1 MTAHRIILALF
12 LGLISAQ
19 SARAETA
26 CDNLSHMVESIALVR
41 QIQNDPGG
49 PAYRAQINR
58 LNTLTAKISVAD
70 LIPADPAASRS
81 EDRQAVSQ
89 YLSGLQTAVSSAM
102 MGRDITARQ
111 SFETLVK
118 PTLFNGLSSLDTHWD
133 CSGNAPSAQIDLD
146 SDIGPKTMSNAL
158 DGGAESDPN
167 QQANPAESTA
177 NSGGLS
183 NSIGSGA
190 TVGSGSGTGAAFGG
204 EAVVTGNVM
213 VYLMI
218 FIAMILI
225 GGFFYI
231 QSRTARQ
238 KVRESRRA
246 LNASVDVRLNGEIYQ
261 MCLIDISMNGFKIGH
276 SSQINDQD
284 TISVAIGGTWYDGNI
299 RWSNP
304 HYAGVKF
311 KRAINPETL
320 SLALAVQTSNPPFGA
335 GA

>member
-12 LGLISAQ
+12 LGFISAQ

-49 PAYRAQINR
+49 PAYRAQVNR
-58 LNTLTAKISVAD
+58 LNTLTAQISLAT
-70 LIPADPAASRS
+70 LIPADPAASRP

-111 SFETLVK
+111 SFETLVD
-118 PTLFNGLSSLDTHWD
+118 PALFNGLSSLDTHWD
-133 CSGNAPSAQIDLD
+133 CSGNAPSGQSD
-146 SDIGPKTMSNAL
+146 SDIDPKTMSNAL

-167 QQANPAESTA
+167 LQANSAESTA

-190 TVGSGSGTGAAFGG
+190 SVGSGSGAGTAFGG
-204 EAVVTGNVM
+204 EAVVTGNVV

-231 QSRTARQ
+231 QSRTAR
-238 KVRESRRA
+238 KTVRESRRA
-246 LNASVDVRLNGEIYQ
+246 LNAPVDVRLNGELHQ
-261 MCLIDISMNGFKIGH
+261 MRLIDISMNGFKIGH
-276 SSQINDQD
+276 SSEIHEQD
-284 TISVAIGGTWYDGNI
+284 AISVAIGGEWYDGNI
-299 RWSNP
+299 RWANL

-311 KRAINPETL
+311 KRPITPETL
-320 SLALAVQTSNPPFGA
+320 ALAMSG
-335 GA
+335 